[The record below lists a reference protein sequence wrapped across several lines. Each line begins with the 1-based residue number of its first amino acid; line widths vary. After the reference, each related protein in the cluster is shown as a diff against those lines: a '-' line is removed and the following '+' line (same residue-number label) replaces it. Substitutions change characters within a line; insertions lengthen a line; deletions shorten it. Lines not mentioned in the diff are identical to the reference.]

1 MLVICVGLQRA
12 ASTLQYQLCREILKL
27 NKPIIDY
34 GYIRFENGITNA
46 VSKNKHNEFSIIK
59 THNYFEIYNKL
70 NNRDDVVFLTSYRDL
85 RETSVSVMEA
95 YDKTYEKLMK
105 DRWLESEMNCFYKQ
119 KNLNNILFQEYNKLK
134 NDLNNSIQQIA
145 YFINVNLSDKS
156 LAKIEKRFNR
166 NAQLK
171 KMNTYRTSKK
181 YKIIFFI
188 NRIFNKINPTP
199 YLQRGL
205 ILNIDNNSSLHHNHI
220 SVNNINWQSFF
231 SKKQKAEI
239 KTIIGNW
246 LVEVGYEKDS
256 NW

>member
-1 MLVICVGLQRA
+1 
-12 ASTLQYQLCREILKL
+12 
-27 NKPIIDY
+27 
-34 GYIRFENGITNA
+34 
-46 VSKNKHNEFSIIK
+46 
-59 THNYFEIYNKL
+59 
-70 NNRDDVVFLTSYRDL
+70 
-85 RETSVSVMEA
+85 
-95 YDKTYEKLMK
+95 
-105 DRWLESEMNCFYKQ
+105 
-119 KNLNNILFQEYNKLK
+119 
-134 NDLNNSIQQIA
+134 
-145 YFINVNLSDKS
+145 
-156 LAKIEKRFNR
+156 
-166 NAQLK
+166 
-171 KMNTYRTSKK
+171 MNTYRTSKK